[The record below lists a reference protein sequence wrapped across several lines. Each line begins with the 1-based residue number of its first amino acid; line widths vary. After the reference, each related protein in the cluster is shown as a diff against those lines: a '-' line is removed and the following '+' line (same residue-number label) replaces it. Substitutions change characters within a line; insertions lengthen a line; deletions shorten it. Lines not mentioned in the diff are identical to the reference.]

1 MTRDKRFL
9 ESLVPPRVRS
19 EGFEIEWKSSARFNL
34 RTNSIDKSLAEPII
48 KTITAYI
55 NSRRPSGKILVGYN
69 EREKEFI
76 GIEKDDCNN
85 DDGSV
90 DFDKWGR
97 YITDLLIARSG
108 PNAVDYVE
116 INFYSYSKGITC
128 AVISVERSQDELF
141 EYKKDNKVE
150 LYYRGQYQN
159 VLLQGINEIQ
169 DYKKQRNQGRN
180 FKGGWATN
188 TVDANV
194 DKNVLSG
201 EWKDKGMVR
210 EALSDEIPAKGGLY
224 MYTIETNENRVELAK
239 PFSELMTIAYIGK
252 AKKSIKQRYKDHWK
266 EEEFVSC
273 RSLYDTKFKFYYLE
287 VEDEY
292 QMGEWEKEL
301 TKFYGPSIN
310 KKIG

>member
-9 ESLVPPRVRS
+9 ESLVPPRIQS
-19 EGFEIEWKSSARFNL
+19 EGFEIEWKATARWNL
-34 RTNSIDKSLAEPII
+34 RTNNIDKGLSEPII

-90 DFDKWGR
+90 DFDKWAR
-97 YITDLLIARSG
+97 HITDLLIKRSS
-108 PNAVDYVE
+108 PKAVDYVE
-116 INFYSYSKGITC
+116 IDFHSYSRDITC
-128 AVISVERSQDELF
+128 AVITVERSQDELF
-141 EYKKDNKVE
+141 EYRNGDRVE
-150 LYYRGQYQN
+150 LYFRGQYQN
-159 VLLQGINEIQ
+159 VLLQGINEIN
-169 DYKKQRNQGRN
+169 DYRRLRNQGRN
-180 FKGGWATN
+180 FRGGWATN

-194 DKNVLSG
+194 DRDVLSG
-201 EWKDKGMVR
+201 DWKDKGMVR
-210 EALSDEIPAKGGLY
+210 QALSDEIPAKKGLY
-224 MYTIETNENRVELAK
+224 MYTIETNDKGVELAK
-239 PFSELMTIAYIGK
+239 PFSELKTIAYVGK
-252 AKKSIKQRYKDHWK
+252 AKNIKQRYKDHWK
-266 EEEFVSC
+266 EDEFVKC

-287 VEDEY
+287 VEDESKL
-292 QMGEWEKEL
+292 GEWEKEL